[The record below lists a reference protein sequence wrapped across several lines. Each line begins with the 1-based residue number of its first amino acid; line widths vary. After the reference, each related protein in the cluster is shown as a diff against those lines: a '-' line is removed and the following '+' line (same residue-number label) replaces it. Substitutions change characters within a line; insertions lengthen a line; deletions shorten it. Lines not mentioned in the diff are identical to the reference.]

1 MLLHDLESFNI
12 ILASASPRRKE
23 LLEMMDLKFTL
34 AERYDVNE
42 VYPSSISKEDAP
54 WYISKLKSES
64 YPLPLGNNDILITA
78 DTLVVIGEKS
88 YGKPKDRNEAILML
102 SHLSGNTHKVIT
114 GVTLKNPKFKQS
126 FSDVTEVTFRALRQ
140 DEIEYYVDT
149 FKPYDKAGAY
159 AVQEWIGLIG
169 VDCIKG
175 SYFNIM
181 GLPTDSLFRQLSL
194 FISKLK
200 TL

>member
-12 ILASASPRRKE
+12 ILASASARRKE
-23 LLEMMDLKFTL
+23 LLGMMNLKFSV
-34 AERYDVNE
+34 ADSYDVEE
-42 VYPSSISKEDAP
+42 VYPDSISNEDAP
-54 WYISKLKSES
+54 WYISKLKSEG
-64 YPLPLGNNDILITA
+64 YPLPLADNDILITA
-78 DTLVVIGEKS
+78 DTLVIIGNKS

-114 GVTLKNPKFKQS
+114 GVTLKNPKYKQS
-126 FSDVTEVTFRALRQ
+126 FSSVTEVTFKALRQ
-140 DEIEYYVDT
+140 DEIEYYIDT

-169 VDCIKG
+169 VDMIKG
-175 SYFNIM
+175 SYYNIM

-194 FISKLK
+194 FSNKLK
-200 TL
+200 TQ